1 MKITINEVER
11 TIEFKKVYS
20 RWVDREFN
28 ALLFKD
34 VESKTNEKWEMDF
47 KINPINMQLANDYL
61 VEAMTQLKPADI
73 DELAIA
79 DYNKIL
85 EKVQEL
91 KTPSSK

>member
-1 MKITINEVER
+1 MIKDVEK

-20 RWVDREFN
+20 RWIDREFN
-28 ALLFKD
+28 AILFKD
-34 VESKTNEKWEMDF
+34 VDTKANSKWEMDF
-47 KINPINMQLANDYL
+47 KINPLNMQLANDYL
-61 VEAMTQLKPADI
+61 VKAMTQLTDEQI

-79 DYNKIL
+79 DYNAIL